1 MKPLRPRRKCISRKR
16 SLNLPELEQCKNT
29 VLNSLPSF
37 ESKRAYRHAIDHF
50 IEWYC
55 SEPRLA
61 LNRIVV
67 LRYRQF
73 LEAIPLAAATVN
85 LRLGAVRRLAYE
97 AADTGLLSPDM
108 VAGIRRVKGVKRL
121 GQRTGNWLT
130 LQQTQD
136 MMGKIPLNTLRSKRD
151 AAIVALLVGCGL
163 RRSELVALEARQLQ
177 LREDHWTIV
186 DLIGKGARVRTVPIP
201 TWVKSALDQWLTAS
215 AIASGRLFRPIRKD
229 GKVWAHRVSPN
240 VIYHAVKRCAAR
252 IGIGGLAPH
261 DLRRSCARLCHAA
274 GGELEQI
281 QFLLGHSSVQTTEC
295 YIGCKQRIGRAVND
309 RIEIQCAGQDAP
321 VDETPHAPMAPV
333 SSGRA
338 RSVELEHGTLLHNEA
353 SRGIGRDRP
362 SDTPALDLRERC
374 CRTKGDNSGPHEAA
388 TLDKGRH
395 SSGA

>member
-1 MKPLRPRRKCISRKR
+1 
-16 SLNLPELEQCKNT
+16 LNSAKTP
-29 VLNSLPSF
+29 VLNSLPSL

-97 AADTGLLSPDM
+97 AAEMGLLSPDM
-108 VAGIRRVKGVKRL
+108 ISGIRRVKGVKRL

-130 LQQTQD
+130 LEQT
-136 MMGKIPLNTLRSKRD
+136 PRSKRD

-186 DLIGKGARVRTVPIP
+186 DLIGKGARVRNVPIP

-261 DLRRSCARLCHAA
+261 DLRGAALACA
-274 GGELEQI
+274 
-281 QFLLGHSSVQTTEC
+281 
-295 YIGCKQRIGRAVND
+295 
-309 RIEIQCAGQDAP
+309 
-321 VDETPHAPMAPV
+321 TPQ
-333 SSGRA
+333 
-338 RSVELEHGTLLHNEA
+338 EA
-353 SRGIGRDRP
+353 SWNRF
-362 SDTPALDLRERC
+362 
-374 CRTKGDNSGPHEAA
+374 NSC
-388 TLDKGRH
+388 
-395 SSGA
+395 

>member
-1 MKPLRPRRKCISRKR
+1 MVAGC
-16 SLNLPELEQCKNT
+16 
-29 VLNSLPSF
+29 
-37 ESKRAYRHAIDHF
+37 
-50 IEWYC
+50 
-55 SEPRLA
+55 
-61 LNRIVV
+61 
-67 LRYRQF
+67 
-73 LEAIPLAAATVN
+73 
-85 LRLGAVRRLAYE
+85 RLAYE
-97 AADTGLLSPDM
+97 AAGTGLLSPDM

-201 TWVKSALDQWLTAS
+201 
-215 AIASGRLFRPIRKD
+215 
-229 GKVWAHRVSPN
+229 
-240 VIYHAVKRCAAR
+240 
-252 IGIGGLAPH
+252 
-261 DLRRSCARLCHAA
+261 

-295 YIGCKQRIGRAVND
+295 YIGCKQRIGKAVND
-309 RIEIQCAGQDAP
+309 RIEIQCAGQDTLA
-321 VDETPHAPMAPV
+321 DETPDAPTAPV
-333 SSGRA
+333 SSGTPQG
-338 RSVELEHGTLLHNEA
+338 VELEHGTLLYNEA

-362 SDTPALDLRERC
+362 SDSPALDLRERC
-374 CRTKGDNSGPHEAA
+374 CRTKDNYSGPHEAA

>member
-1 MKPLRPRRKCISRKR
+1 M
-16 SLNLPELEQCKNT
+16 
-29 VLNSLPSF
+29 VLL
-37 ESKRAYRHAIDHF
+37 
-50 IEWYC
+50 
-55 SEPRLA
+55 EPRLA

-97 AADTGLLSPDM
+97 AADTGLLGPDM

-186 DLIGKGARVRTVPIP
+186 DLIGKGARVCTVPVP

-215 AIASGRLFRPIRKD
+215 AIALGRLFRPIRKD
-229 GKVWAHRVSPN
+229 GKVWARRVSPN

-295 YIGCKQRIGRAVND
+295 YIACKQRIGKAVND
-309 RIEIQCAGQDAP
+309 RIEIQCIERNSTDDPEPP
-321 VDETPHAPMAPV
+321 VP
-333 SSGRA
+333 SGTTHE
-338 RSVELEHGTLLHNEA
+338 VELEHEALLHNET
-353 SRGIGRDRP
+353 SREIGRDRL
-362 SDTPALDLRERC
+362 SDSPTLDLRERC
-374 CRTKGDNSGPHEAA
+374 RRTRGDEPGRHETAA
-388 TLDKGRH
+388 LDKGRH